1 MSRWWSKLGGVLGI
15 VYCLVGL
22 FFVFLGW
29 NGAATYDR
37 ISEQFPY
44 LISGGIAGLCL
55 VVIGAA
61 LIVTD
66 RSRADRVAVQ
76 ASIAELR
83 DAVDRAATGAAVGA
97 AAGARPPTAAVS
109 EASSPAPAAPAVD
122 VVVAGEDAFHWPDC
136 RLIEGR
142 EDLPRLTVEIAVG
155 RGLTPCRVCA
165 PSSAPGA
172 VLS

>member
-1 MSRWWSKLGGVLGI
+1 MSGATSRWWSKLGGVLGI
-15 VYCLVGL
+15 IYCLVGL
-22 FFVFLGW
+22 FLVFLGW

-66 RSRADRVAVQ
+66 RNRADRAALQ

-83 DAVDRAATGAAVGA
+83 DALDRVAGDGSAGALPPPA
-97 AAGARPPTAAVS
+97 AAAAATAAVPT
-109 EASSPAPAAPAVD
+109 AD
-122 VVVAGEDAFHWPDC
+122 VVVAGDDSYHRVDC
-136 RLIEGR
+136 RLVEGR
-142 EDLPRLTVEIAVG
+142 DDLARLTVGVAVG

-165 PSSAPGA
+165 PATG
-172 VLS
+172 